1 MQTTNPGAQDVTG
14 ISSVSGPLKGSGVLP
29 AGTFHGLRSPNQRN
43 QAPGVI
49 FTPYY
54 GDIFLHTT
62 VKVTRNILLL
72 LSSNKK
78 THKPSCFLP
87 PCPLPRLTPASPFS
101 GNLPSP
107 TPILRSR
114 SGSQVCAVC
123 PHPDGRLF
131 QTGPLGFS
139 FLENGIRTGR
149 QLVSLAA
156 SVILKTGGL
165 REDHVYHED

>member
-1 MQTTNPGAQDVTG
+1 MQTINPRAQDVTG
-14 ISSVSGPLKGSGVLP
+14 ISSLSGPLKGSGVLP
-29 AGTFHGLRSPNQRN
+29 AGTFHGLRSLTQRN

-54 GDIFLHTT
+54 GDIFIHTT
-62 VKVTRNILLL
+62 VKVTRNILL

-87 PCPLPRLTPASPFS
+87 PCSLPRLTPTSTFS
-101 GNLPSP
+101 GNSPSP

-114 SGSQVCAVC
+114 PGSQVCAMC
-123 PHPDGRLF
+123 PHPDGQLF

-149 QLVSLAA
+149 LVSLAV
-156 SVILKTGGL
+156 SVILNTGGL